1 MDANTITNVIS
12 NLGFPIAVCVYMIY
26 VNQKQTQAHKE
37 EVSKMTEAINEL
49 KLAIASLI
57 EKIKN

>member
-12 NLGFPIAVCVYMIY
+12 NLGFPIAVCIYMIY

-37 EVSKMTEAINEL
+37 EVSKMTEAITEL
-49 KLAIASLI
+49 KLAITSLI
-57 EKIKN
+57 EKLTN

>member
-1 MDANTITNVIS
+1 MDANVIITVIS
-12 NLGFPIAVCVYMIY
+12 NLGFPIAVCIYMIY

-49 KLAIASLI
+49 KLAITSLI
-57 EKIKN
+57 DKIKN

>member
-1 MDANTITNVIS
+1 MDANAITNVIS

-49 KLAIASLI
+49 KLAITSLI
-57 EKIKN
+57 DKIKN

>member
-1 MDANTITNVIS
+1 MDANAITTVIS
-12 NLGFPIAVCVYMIY
+12 NLGFPIAVCIYMIY

-49 KLAIASLI
+49 KLAITSLI
-57 EKIKN
+57 DKIKN